1 MCKRLMLAC
10 VISSL
15 LLNSGCQSS
24 LMLPTPLPSPAVEC
38 LPPPPPEAW
47 WMQPRESDLTQR
59 MLNEFSASLTT
70 VTKD

>member
-1 MCKRLMLAC
+1 MQKPLLLAFL
-10 VISSL
+10 IASL

-24 LMLPTPLPSPAVEC
+24 STQQLDLQTSHAEC

-47 WMQPRESDLTQR
+47 FMESREANLTQR
-59 MLNEFSASLTT
+59 MLKELSESPVT